1 MKNKG
6 ISGIGIII
14 ILVVILVF
22 GYIAYQ
28 IGRLQFTYGAIK
40 GRAEN
45 SAEIG
50 LAQADEVI
58 IRDLI
63 ETAKDQKVVLIP
75 EQIFVDHSLKDSM
88 RIYLEYDDSSNVFG
102 IYTYKKHFKI
112 DVVKAMKL
120 RE

>member
-14 ILVVILVF
+14 IIVIVLVI
-22 GYIAYQ
+22 GYIAYM

-45 SAEIG
+45 SAEVG
-50 LAQADEVI
+50 LAQADEII

-63 ETAKDQKVVLIP
+63 ETAKDQKVILIP
-75 EQIFVDHSLKDSM
+75 EQIFVDHSIKDSL
-88 RIYLEYDDSSNVFG
+88 RIYLEYEDSSNIFG
-102 IYTYKKHFKI
+102 IYTYKRHFKI
-112 DVVKAMKL
+112 DVIKLMKL
-120 RE
+120 HD

>member
-1 MKNKG
+1 M
-6 ISGIGIII
+6 SGIGVI
-14 ILVVILVF
+14 ILIIVVLLI
-22 GYIAYQ
+22 GYIAYM

-40 GRAEN
+40 GKAEN

-58 IRDLI
+58 IRELI
-63 ETAKDQKVVLIP
+63 ETAKDQKVDLIP
-75 EQIFVDHSLKDSM
+75 EQIFVDHSIKDSM
-88 RIYLEYDDSSNVFG
+88 RIYIEYDDSSNIFG

-112 DVVKAMKL
+112 DIVKPMKV